1 MPDSFVTLWTVA
13 RQSPL
18 SMGCPSKNMGVGCHF
33 LLQGIFPAQRSNPC
47 LLHWQA
53 DSLPLSRLG
62 SPLWIIQQ
70 YSPWAVCSHYVPST
84 YLSCHWKL
92 MPPLVSLLSSQR
104 TMHVCS
110 WTALSSCPLESKKS
124 TASLCSIPAPV
135 SLVQTGLIGEV
146 RGSYLL

>member
-1 MPDSFVTLWTVA
+1 MLFLFIFSPLHLVMIRSLHIDTAVRLKPIKDICPCVPCCCSHAQHFVIPWTVA

-53 DSLPLSRLG
+53 GSLPLSRLG

-104 TMHVCS
+104 TVHVCS
-110 WTALSSCPLESKKS
+110 
-124 TASLCSIPAPV
+124 
-135 SLVQTGLIGEV
+135 
-146 RGSYLL
+146 